1 MDAAP
6 INQTWRELRFFLA
19 VTFLLSWGTGA
30 LYLLFRT
37 RLEPMM
43 LPLGPNNPVFLV
55 MNCAPSLAA
64 AMASLR
70 FGGWR
75 GLIELVGG
83 LIRPFAL
90 WWAIVACAF
99 IPAVALALVY
109 VAPLW
114 NPAWPV
120 TTNDVLVKL
129 PLLMFTTR
137 QVINNIAPFG
147 EELGWRGYALPRL
160 LEGRNATIAALM
172 LGAVWVV
179 WHIPGFFISGLMA
192 VGPEQLGWWAIGTL
206 ALSVVMTFIYVRANR
221 NVTVGGI
228 IPHFVINAAA
238 GAGIW
243 LSRPAE
249 VIALALLALSAATL
263 MQWRTRTFSRIR
275 S

>member
-1 MDAAP
+1 
-6 INQTWRELRFFLA
+6 
-19 VTFLLSWGTGA
+19 LLSWGTGA
-30 LYLLFRT
+30 IYLCFRAW
-37 RLEPMM
+37 LDPMI
-43 LPLGPNNPVFLV
+43 LPLGPNNPVFLL

-64 AMASLR
+64 LIASVR

-75 GLIELVGG
+75 GARTLLAGLV
-83 LIRPFAL
+83 RPFSP
-90 WWAIVACAF
+90 WWALLAF
-99 IPAVALALVY
+99 VFVPGVALVLVWL
-109 VAPLW
+109 APYW
-114 NPAWPV
+114 DVWPV
-120 TTNDVLVKL
+120 SASDVIVKL

-137 QVINNIAPFG
+137 QIINNIAPFG

-192 VGPEQLGWWAIGTL
+192 VGAAQLGWWALGTL
-206 ALSVVMTFIYVRANR
+206 SLSVIMTFIYVRANR
-221 NVTVGGI
+221 NVVVGGI

-238 GAGIW
+238 AAGVW

-249 VIALALLALSAATL
+249 VIALAILALGAAAL